1 MSLLSARLA
10 VGFSCLGHAMMHILA
25 ALYLTIV
32 VGLERAWAM
41 PYDELIGIWTFGSLM
56 IGLGAPLAGWLGD
69 RWSESGMIMLFF
81 LITGLGSIAAG
92 LADDTSA
99 LWIGLGVLGLGAS
112 IYHPVGMAWLVKNAP
127 NRGKALGLLGV
138 SGGIGVALAATI
150 AGVLMDW
157 VSWRAAF
164 IVPGA
169 VSVAI
174 GVALAGCRA
183 VGLVVDGEGIAGK
196 EPPVGRGD
204 ALRAFIFLSVTM
216 ACGAMIFQ
224 GMQTAM
230 PALFENRLE
239 AMTGGS
245 LSAIGAMVTI
255 VYLLASGAQMVGGM
269 LVDRYSLK
277 KIYVLGLIVIV
288 PALLLVSQLYGT
300 PLMLL
305 AALAAFMTSFV
316 LPAENLMLARYT
328 PAKHRGLAYGAKFVL
343 AFGIAPLAVALVAWS
358 YGSSG
363 DFTLLLYLLAGFGL
377 AAVIAALFLPGDRP
391 QAEEPAP
398 APVPAE

>member
-10 VGFSCLGHAMMHILA
+10 VAFSCLGHAVMHILA

-32 VGLERAWAM
+32 VGLERAWTM
-41 PYDELIGIWTFGSLM
+41 PYDELIQIWTFGSLM
-56 IGLGAPLAGWLGD
+56 IGVGAPLAGWLGD

-81 LITGLGSIAAG
+81 LITGAGSIVAG
-92 LADDTSA
+92 LADDASA

-138 SGGIGVALAATI
+138 AGGIGVALAATI
-150 AGVLMDW
+150 AGVLMDT

-164 IVPGA
+164 IVPGT
-169 VSVAI
+169 VSI
-174 GVALAGCRA
+174 LLGLALGACRLL
-183 VGLVVDGEGIAGK
+183 GLVVDGEGLAHR

-204 ALRAFIFLSVTM
+204 ALRAFIFLTVTM
-216 ACGAMIFQ
+216 GCGAMIFQ

-230 PALFENRLE
+230 PALFEARL
-239 AMTGGS
+239 AGIVGGS

-255 VYLLASGAQMVGGM
+255 VYLMASGAQMVGGL

-277 KIYVLGLIVIV
+277 AIYVWGLVTVV
-288 PALLLVSQLYGT
+288 PALILVSVLSGM
-300 PLMLL
+300 PLMLF
-305 AALAAFMTSFV
+305 AALTAFMTSFV

-343 AFGIAPLAVALVAWS
+343 AFGIAPLAVGLVAWS
-358 YGSSG
+358 YRVAG
-363 DFTLLLYLLAGFGL
+363 DFTILLYVLAGFGA
-377 AAVIAALFLPGDRP
+377 AAVLAALFLPDDRKGRTGP
-391 QAEEPAP
+391 QAST
-398 APVPAE
+398 VPAE